1 MHLSIKEAARIL
13 DVSENKVRAYILS
26 GKLLVERKGRQILI
40 PESQLKALVAAD
52 NPIEDVVSQESFD
65 RATTPLFHEDSL
77 DVILGRLA
85 SLEAQ
90 VTEKWQEDAEN
101 KRLRE
106 LLREQDRRLA
116 EKDLELEKLRRD
128 LVYQKRL
135 SEKEV
140 EDQRLALE
148 EKWALIEEEAAK
160 RAAQERELLEQ
171 RLIQERDRCS
181 ERLAQQQE
189 RFAQEVAAMRNQEG
203 FWSRLMKMITWS

>member
-13 DVSENKVRAYILS
+13 NVSENKVRAYILS

-52 NPIEDVVSQESFD
+52 NPIEDVVSQESSD

-90 VTEKWQEDAEN
+90 VNEKWQKDVEN
-101 KRLRE
+101 KRLHE
-106 LLREQDRRLA
+106 LLREQDRQLA
-116 EKDLELEKLRRD
+116 EKDLEIEKLRRD

-148 EKWALIEEEAAK
+148 EKWALMEKEAAK

-171 RLIQERDRCS
+171 RLIQERNMCS

-189 RFAQEVAAMRNQEG
+189 RFAQELAAMRNQEG

>member
-13 DVSENKVRAYILS
+13 KVSENKVRGYILS

-40 PESQLKALVAAD
+40 PESQLKAFAAAD
-52 NPIEDVVSQESFD
+52 KPVEEVVSQENLDGTSV
-65 RATTPLFHEDSL
+65 LSHEDSL
-77 DVILGRLA
+77 EVILSRLA

-90 VTEKWQEDAEN
+90 VSEKWQQDAEN
-101 KRLRE
+101 KRLHE
-106 LLREQDRRLA
+106 LVREQDRRLA
-116 EKDLELEKLRRD
+116 EKDLEIEKLRRD

-135 SEKEV
+135 SEKED
-140 EDQRLALE
+140 EDHRLALE
-148 EKWALIEEEAAK
+148 EKWALLEKEASK
-160 RAAQERELLEQ
+160 SAAQERELLEQ
-171 RLIQERDRCS
+171 RLIQERNMCS

>member
-13 DVSENKVRAYILS
+13 KVSENKVRGYILS

-40 PESQLKALVAAD
+40 PESQLKAFAAAD
-52 NPIEDVVSQESFD
+52 KPVEEVVSQENLDGTSV
-65 RATTPLFHEDSL
+65 LSHEDSL
-77 DVILGRLA
+77 EVILSRLA

-148 EKWALIEEEAAK
+148 EKWALIEEEASK
-160 RAAQERELLEQ
+160 SAAQERDLLEQ

-189 RFAQEVAAMRNQEG
+189 RFAQELAAMRNQEG

>member
-13 DVSENKVRAYILS
+13 NVSENKVRGYILS

-40 PESQLKALVAAD
+40 PESQLKAFAAAD
-52 NPIEDVVSQESFD
+52 KPVEEVVSQENLDGTSV
-65 RATTPLFHEDSL
+65 LSHEDSL
-77 DVILGRLA
+77 EVILSRLA

-160 RAAQERELLEQ
+160 RAAQERDLLEQ

-189 RFAQEVAAMRNQEG
+189 RFAQELAAMRNQEG